1 MTADPYGDERLV
13 GLYDG
18 DNGSGDD
25 HEYFLGLAAE
35 LGATKIVDLGCGT
48 GLLTRAF
55 AAPGRVVIGID
66 PSATMLGYAQR
77 QPGADAV
84 TWVDG
89 DASAIERTGDA
100 DLAVST
106 GNTMMHISPNDLPW
120 VLDALA
126 AVLRPGG
133 VLSFESRNPAAR
145 AWEQW
150 TPEATYCER
159 DTPAGHLRE
168 WMEVSE
174 VDDGR
179 VVFDAHN
186 VFEDGSD
193 AVYTTTL
200 YFRTAEALTTA
211 LHQAGF
217 TDIHI
222 HAGWHQQPVA
232 EDTRLFVFRA
242 VLASAMRAV
251 DR

>member
-13 GLYDG
+13 GLYDE

-25 HEYFLGLAAE
+25 HDYFLKLADDLAA
-35 LGATKIVDLGCGT
+35 TKVVDLGCGT

-66 PSATMLGYAQR
+66 PSPTMLGYARR

-84 TWVDG
+84 TWIDG
-89 DASAIERTGDA
+89 DAGAIEGTGDA

-106 GNTMMHISPNDLPW
+106 GNTMMHISSDDLPRA
-120 VLDALA
+120 LEALA

-145 AWEQW
+145 AWEEW
-150 TPEATYCER
+150 NPDATYFER
-159 DTPAGHLRE
+159 GIPGAPVRE
-168 WMEVSE
+168 WMEVTE
-174 VDDGR
+174 VDNGR

-193 AVYTTTL
+193 AVSTCTL
-200 YFRTAEALTTA
+200 YFRTAEELTAALST
-211 LHQAGF
+211 AGF
-217 TDIHI
+217 TDIQI
-222 HAGWHQQPVA
+222 YDCWHQQPVT
-232 EDTRLFVFRA
+232 EETRLFVFRA
-242 VLASAMRAV
+242 TKA
-251 DR
+251 